1 MESAVLQ
8 LDALHPRAEYLP
20 QQGHDPGLLAAPGGP
35 VEQQMRKLLAVR
47 QRKQLCINIWMES

>member
-8 LDALHPRAEYLP
+8 LDALHPRAEDLP

-35 VEQQMRKLLAVR
+35 VEQQMRQLLTVR
-47 QRKQLCINIWMES
+47 QSKQLCIDIGMES